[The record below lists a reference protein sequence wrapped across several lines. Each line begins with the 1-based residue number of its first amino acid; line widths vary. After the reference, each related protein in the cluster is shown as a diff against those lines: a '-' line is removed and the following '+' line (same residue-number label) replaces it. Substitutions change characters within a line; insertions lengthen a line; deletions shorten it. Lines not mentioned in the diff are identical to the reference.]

1 MIRQEY
7 RGRVDRILFWVI
19 ALGSAGFVAILA
31 FAAYWDHTI
40 IVLHALQSLQ
50 YIFIVALA
58 ARRNRWGYFLGIAV
72 GGLWDCVTLFV
83 NNFARSGFHALVASL
98 QAGVLI
104 KPDQII
110 AAFGFVFHL
119 VLILACF
126 LAYRRLQRRDAAD
139 WIRLLVS
146 VAVAVAYFAI
156 IVALSQPRY
165 LTIFPRLLHPHIFT

>member
-1 MIRQEY
+1 MIRQQY
-7 RGRVDRILFWVI
+7 HDRVDRFLFWVI
-19 ALGSAGFVAILA
+19 ALCCAGFVAILA

-40 IVLHALQSLQ
+40 IILHALQSLQ
-50 YIFIVALA
+50 YVLIVALA

-72 GGLWDCVTLFV
+72 GGLWDYVTLFV
-83 NNFARSGFHALVASL
+83 NNFARSGFHAIVASL

-110 AAFGFVFHL
+110 AAFGFVFHFI
-119 VLILACF
+119 LILACF
-126 LAYRRLQRRDAAD
+126 LAYLRLQRRDATD
-139 WIRLLVS
+139 WLRLLVS
-146 VAVAVAYFAI
+146 AAAGLAYFAI